1 MKLRYRLE
9 QFLFG
14 AVLLLVRVLPRSLVL
29 TSGRWFGKFA
39 RLVDGRH
46 RRVAAEN
53 LALAFPEM
61 EKAQR
66 SSILR
71 RCYEFFGM
79 YLFDMLTC
87 FPKFPP
93 ERMKDFE
100 YEGLENVED
109 AYRRKK
115 GIILFT
121 GHWGGWE
128 LMAMAQGFKDYPMGL
143 IARTLDNPYLHNLLE
158 TLRCSTGNFVI
169 DKKEGFRPMLKA
181 MKEGKGIAILIDQNV
196 TTDERVFVDFFG
208 RPASTTPAVGLL
220 KLKTGA
226 ALIAAFALPLPG
238 GRYRFSY
245 SKPMD
250 VPLTGDRKTDA
261 LRITREC
268 TRVIE
273 EQIRRYPEYWLWM
286 HRRWKTRPDPAE
298 DSRVF
303 VDEKVVT

>member
-1 MKLRYRLE
+1 MKFRYRIE

-14 AVLLLVRVLPRSLVL
+14 AVLLLIRILPRSIVL
-29 TSGRWFGKFA
+29 MAGRWLGKFA
-39 RLVDGRH
+39 RHVDGRH

-53 LALAFPEM
+53 LALAFPGM

-66 SSILR
+66 AAILR

-100 YEGLENVED
+100 YEGLEHVEA
-109 AYRRKK
+109 AYKRKM
-115 GIILFT
+115 GVIFYT

-128 LMAMAQGFKDYPMGL
+128 FMAMAHGL
-143 IARTLDNPYLHNLLE
+143 KVHPGGVIARRLDNPYLQNLLE

-208 RPASTTPAVGLL
+208 RSASTTPVAGLL

-226 ALIAAFALPLPG
+226 ALVSVFALPLPG
-238 GRYRFSY
+238 GRYRLSY
-245 SKPMD
+245 GKPLD
-250 VPLTGDRKTDA
+250 VPLTGDRKTDV
-261 LRITREC
+261 LRITQEC
-268 TRVIE
+268 TREIE
-273 EQIRRYPEYWLWM
+273 QQIRRYPEYWLWM

-298 DSRVF
+298 DSRVL